1 MKKKQKSSI
10 LLGFFWF
17 LSICKLII
25 DDFYRKMLKNLK
37 INFKKN
43 SEVFSLIILILFA
56 SILTTYLNLKKNY
69 DEEKYNNFIDNV
81 YLKKTLNHLV
91 NNLEPKIKKIKHK
104 INSGETFDK
113 ILESYS
119 IEKKEIQKI
128 KKSLQKKINLNKL
141 NTRQIIQFNLDKT
154 NNKIIEFTYQISSTQ
169 KIFLKR
175 DIQEDKFDEKILT
188 IKLDKKIVY
197 EENIISESLYKAAV
211 NKKIPANTII
221 EFARIY
227 GFQVDFQR
235 DIRKEDKFQIMYE
248 IFQNEKKEII
258 ETGEILFANL
268 KLSGQDNSLYYFDE
282 LGSEGHYDRNGKSI
296 QKALMKTPINGARL
310 SSPFGMRKH
319 PIDGFNKMH
328 RGTDFAAPMG
338 TPIMASGDGVI
349 KKAGWCGGG
358 GNCVKI
364 KHNSTYQ
371 TVYAHMSKFARG
383 IKPGVRV
390 KQGQTI
396 GYVGST
402 GKSTG
407 PHLHYEVIVNGKK
420 VNSQKLKLPSGKIL
434 KGKERKLFETKKIKL
449 DILKSEKILGID

>member
-1 MKKKQKSSI
+1 
-10 LLGFFWF
+10 
-17 LSICKLII
+17 
-25 DDFYRKMLKNLK
+25 MLKILK
-37 INFKKN
+37 NKIRKNIQIFGLIFLIALTIVSTSYFNFKKN
-43 SEVFSLIILILFA
+43 NNIQA
-56 SILTTYLNLKKNY
+56 
-69 DEEKYNNFIDNV
+69 YNNFIDNV
-81 YLKKTLNHLV
+81 YFKKTLSHLV
-91 NNLEPKIKKIKHK
+91 DNLEPKYKKIKHK
-104 INSGETFDK
+104 IKSGETFDK

-119 IEKKEIQKI
+119 IEKSEILKI
-128 KKSLQKKINLNKL
+128 KNSLKDKVNLNKL
-141 NTRQIIQFNLDKT
+141 NTKQIIQFNLDKT
-154 NNKIIEFTYQISSTQ
+154 NNKISEFVYQTSSTQ

-175 DIQEDKFDEKILT
+175 NIESDKFDEKILS

-197 EENIISESLYKAAV
+197 NENIILQSLYKAATDE
-211 NKKIPANTII
+211 NIPANTII

-235 DIRKEDKFQIMYE
+235 DIRKQDKFQIMYE
-248 IFQNEKKEII
+248 IFLNEKNEIV

-268 KLSGQDNSLYYFDE
+268 KLSGQDNSLYYFDKD
-282 LGSEGHYDRNGKSI
+282 GSEGHYDKNGKSVK
-296 QKALMKTPINGARL
+296 KALMKTPINGARL

-338 TPIMASGDGVI
+338 TPIMASGDGVV

-371 TVYAHMSKFARG
+371 TIYAHMSKFARG
-383 IKPGVRV
+383 IKTGVRV

-434 KGKERKLFETKKIKL
+434 KGKERKNFETKKIKL
-449 DILKSEKILGID
+449 DVLKSEKIIGIN

>member
-1 MKKKQKSSI
+1 
-10 LLGFFWF
+10 
-17 LSICKLII
+17 
-25 DDFYRKMLKNLK
+25 MLKILK
-37 INFKKN
+37 NKIRKNIQIFGLIFLIALTIVSTSYFNFKKN
-43 SEVFSLIILILFA
+43 NNIQA
-56 SILTTYLNLKKNY
+56 
-69 DEEKYNNFIDNV
+69 YNNFIDNV
-81 YLKKTLNHLV
+81 YFKKTLSHLV
-91 NNLEPKIKKIKHK
+91 DNLEPKYKKIKHK
-104 INSGETFDK
+104 IKSGETFDK

-119 IEKKEIQKI
+119 IEKSEILKI
-128 KKSLQKKINLNKL
+128 KNSLKDKVNLNKL
-141 NTRQIIQFNLDKT
+141 NTKQIIQFNLDKT
-154 NNKIIEFTYQISSTQ
+154 NNKINEFVYQTSNTQ
-169 KIFLKR
+169 KIYLKR
-175 DIQEDKFDEKILT
+175 NIESDKFKEEILS

-197 EENIISESLYKAAV
+197 NENIILQSLYKAATDE
-211 NKKIPANTII
+211 NIPANTII

-235 DIRKEDKFQIMYE
+235 DIRKQDKFQIMYE
-248 IFQNEKKEII
+248 IFLNEKNEIV

-268 KLSGQDNSLYYFDE
+268 KLSGQDNSLYYFDKD
-282 LGSEGHYDRNGKSI
+282 GSEGHYDKNGKSVK
-296 QKALMKTPINGARL
+296 KALMKTPINGARL

-338 TPIMASGDGVI
+338 TPIMASGDGVV

-371 TVYAHMSKFARG
+371 TIYAHMSKFARG
-383 IKPGVRV
+383 IKTGVRV

-407 PHLHYEVIVNGKK
+407 PHLHYEVLVNGKK

-434 KGKERKLFETKKIKL
+434 KGKERKNFETKKIKL
-449 DILKSEKILGID
+449 DVLKSEKIIGIN